1 MSDPS
6 AISNL
11 LSYLPSRSPEQP
23 IESDSSRP
31 TTELSVWRAF
41 WSVLAVHATELERE
55 GVIDESGFATIAR
68 ALDTVLLHKPATN
81 ASLPTL
87 YMEME
92 QRIDALLP
100 PEFAGVTTLGLARED
115 WQATAVRLLWVDA
128 TGNTVGEFERLRRE
142 LVSIAEAH
150 AMSLM
155 PAMIA
160 GRPAQP
166 TMLGHFLGGVISPLR
181 SASVRLDL
189 ALAGLARSPLGAG
202 LMSGEMIAVDRER
215 AAKALGFSA
224 PIGNTFDA
232 VANVEDFV
240 VMIDALSAG
249 LAPLGRIIRELASW
263 IRTSPNS
270 LVLAEQWEA
279 KPEPTV
285 PSLTLSIPLMSLI
298 DRIEE
303 TQRQLAT
310 AVHRLRASDYAPLGH
325 LQGVLATYAAALLPR
340 SGSLF
345 AEVRDFWANGLMI
358 NRAYLGNRAGRGY
371 TTAGDLA
378 SFLMT
383 EEQLPPAAARGIASI
398 VAAQLTEQSLETNS
412 VTQEMI
418 DSAALMLI
426 GREVKV
432 EIETLGR
439 YLAPRRF
446 IERRQVTGSPAAEQ
460 LRAWLASER
469 HALIDTPRSST
480 IQNALDLIQSDIAR
494 AASEDHG

>member
-11 LSYLPSRSPEQP
+11 LSYLPRATDDTPAASLDPAPST
-23 IESDSSRP
+23 SLTS
-31 TTELSVWRAF
+31 WRAL
-41 WSVLAVHATELERE
+41 WSVLATHSLELQRE
-55 GVIDESGFATIAR
+55 GVIDEAGLSTIAR
-68 ALDTVLLHKPATN
+68 ALDAVLMHRAPSG
-81 ASLPTL
+81 SLPSL
-87 YMEME
+87 LAEIE
-92 QRIDALLP
+92 ERVDALLP
-100 PEFAGVTTLGLARED
+100 AEFSGVATLGLARED
-115 WQATAVRLLWVDA
+115 AQATAVRLLWLES
-128 TGNTVGEFERLRRE
+128 VGIASDSFELLRRE
-142 LVSIAEAH
+142 LVSLGEAH
-150 AMSLM
+150 AMTLM

-181 SASVRLDL
+181 AVSERLNL
-189 ALAGLARSPLGAG
+189 TTSRLARSPLGAG
-202 LMSGEMIAVDRER
+202 LMAGEMIVIDRER
-215 AAKALGFSA
+215 AAKTLGFPI

-240 VMIDALSAG
+240 AVLEALAAG
-249 LAPLGRIIRELASW
+249 LAPLGRLLREFASW

-270 LVLAEQWEA
+270 LVLTEQWEQ

-285 PSLTLSIPLMSLI
+285 PSLTLSVPLMSLI
-298 DRIEE
+298 DRLDEA
-303 TQRQLAT
+303 QRQHA
-310 AVHRLRASDYAPLGH
+310 ACVVRLRTADYAPLGH
-325 LQGVLATYAAALLPR
+325 LQSVLAEFSDSLIPQ
-340 SGSLF
+340 SGRLF
-345 AEVRDFWANGLMI
+345 AEVRNFLANGLLV

-383 EEQLPPAAARGIASI
+383 EEQLPPSAARGIASF
-398 VAAQLTEQSLETNS
+398 VAGKLSEQSLETNA

-426 GREVKV
+426 GREIKV

-446 IERRQVTGSPAAEQ
+446 IERRQVTGSPAADQ
-460 LRAWLASER
+460 LRAWLAEER
-469 HALIDTPRSST
+469 DALVDSRSSG
-480 IQNALDLIQSDIAR
+480 ISDALDRLQADIAEL
-494 AASEDHG
+494 AAEDSQ